1 MSYPYAWTSSMLKPS
16 CYARDFE
23 DGDVIID
30 AAPGRRDNP
39 AYLGIVTKS
48 HTYGD
53 LVCFLATKD
62 LREGNCRWYS
72 HPEGHTSG
80 KCVKVSDEQAQAV
93 WAEYAAAELLGEVK
107 HYD

>member
-1 MSYPYAWTSSMLKPS
+1 MSEPS
-16 CYARDFE
+16 RYARDFE

-30 AAPGRRDNP
+30 ADRDNP
-39 AYLGIVTKS
+39 GYLGIVTKS

-62 LREGNCRWYS
+62 LPRGGWSS

-80 KCVKVSDEQAQAV
+80 LCVKVSDEQAQAV
-93 WAEYAAAELLGEVK
+93 WAEYAAAELLGEVR